1 MWNVFVAVL
10 TTWQER
16 FPHDATYH
24 CLARALQHTTVGRE
38 DLAAKYCGLQFGKDV
53 PMAKDY

>member
-1 MWNVFVAVL
+1 MYFVGVL
-10 TTWQER
+10 TIWQER

-24 CLARALQHTTVGRE
+24 RLARALKHPVVGRE